1 MILLSDKDVERVLNM
16 RECIEVV
23 EEAFRNLG
31 LGNAVM
37 PLRTMIPIEEFNG
50 AVLIMPSYIK
60 GLNALATKIVTFY
73 PGNVKI
79 RLPVVNAYVV
89 VNNPKT
95 GVVEAVIEA
104 NYLTAMRTGAVSGV
118 ATRYLAREDAKTLAI
133 IGCGVQART
142 QLWAVAT
149 VRGIEEVKAYDIDER
164 RMMEFTREVRDRFQ
178 IEATPTGSAEEAV
191 READIVVT
199 ATTSTTP
206 VINYEWIKPGTHINA
221 IGAFRPD
228 MREIDSKTI
237 LNAKVVVD
245 LREAALREAGDIII
259 PIREG
264 LIREDHIYAE
274 LSDLTLKRKP
284 GRTSRDE
291 VTVFK
296 SVGLAIQ
303 DSSVAS
309 HILGKII
316 KSNT

>member
-1 MILLSDKDVERVLNM
+1 LLSDRDVERILSM
-16 RECIEVV
+16 EECIDVV

-37 PLRTMIPIEEFNG
+37 PLRTIIPIEEFNG
-50 AVLIMPSYIK
+50 VVLIMPSYIK
-60 GLNALATKIVTFY
+60 GLNALATKIVAFY
-73 PGNVKI
+73 PDNARFK
-79 RLPVVNAYVV
+79 LPVVNAYVI

-104 NYLTAMRTGAVSGV
+104 NHLTAMRTGAVSGV
-118 ATRYLAREDAKTLAI
+118 ATKYLAREDAKVLAI

-149 VRGIEEVKAYDIDER
+149 VRSIEKVNVYDVDEDR
-164 RMMEFTREVRDRFQ
+164 REEFAREMRRRFQ
-178 IEATPTGSAEEAV
+178 IEVIPTRSAEEAV

-199 ATTSTTP
+199 ATTSSSP
-206 VINYEWIKPGTHINA
+206 VISYEWIKPGTHINA

-245 LREAALREAGDIII
+245 LREAALKEAGDIII
-259 PIREG
+259 PIQEG
-264 LIREDHIYAE
+264 LISINHIYAE
-274 LSDLTLKRKP
+274 LSDIVLKKKP
-284 GRTSRDE
+284 GRTSNSE
-291 VTVFK
+291 ITVFK

-303 DSSVAS
+303 DSSVAN
-309 HILGKII
+309 HILNKIM
-316 KSNT
+316 KK

>member
-1 MILLSDKDVERVLNM
+1 MILLSDRDVERILSM
-16 RECIEVV
+16 EECIGVV

-37 PLRTMIPIEEFNG
+37 PLRTIIPIEEFNG
-50 AVLIMPSYIK
+50 VVLIMPSYIK

-73 PGNVKI
+73 PDNARFK
-79 RLPVVNAYVV
+79 LPVVNAYVI

-104 NYLTAMRTGAVSGV
+104 NHLTAMRTGAVSGV
-118 ATRYLAREDAKTLAI
+118 ATKYLARDDAKILAI

-149 VRGIEEVKAYDIDER
+149 VRGIEKVNVYDVDEGRKEEFAREMR
-164 RMMEFTREVRDRFQ
+164 RRLQ
-178 IEATPTGSAEEAV
+178 IEVIPTGSAEEAV

-199 ATTSTTP
+199 ATTSSSP
-206 VINYEWIKPGTHINA
+206 VISYEWIKPGTHINA

-245 LREAALREAGDIII
+245 LKEAALKEAGDIII
-259 PIREG
+259 PIQEG
-264 LIREDHIYAE
+264 LISINHIYAE
-274 LSDLTLKRKP
+274 LSDLVLKKKP
-284 GRTSRDE
+284 GRTSNSE
-291 VTVFK
+291 ITVFK

-309 HILGKII
+309 HILNKIM
-316 KSNT
+316 KK

>member
-1 MILLSDKDVERVLNM
+1 MILLNDRDVERILSM

-23 EEAFRNLG
+23 EEAFKSLG
-31 LGNAVM
+31 LGNAIM

-50 AVLIMPSYIK
+50 VILIMPSYIK

-73 PGNVKI
+73 PDNVKFK
-79 RLPVVNAYVV
+79 LPVINAHVI

-95 GVVEAVIEA
+95 GIVEAVIEA

-118 ATRYLAREDAKTLAI
+118 ATKYLARENAKTLAI

-142 QLWAVAT
+142 QLWAVIT
-149 VRGIEEVKAYDIDER
+149 VRNIKEVKAYDIDER
-164 RMMEFTREVRDRFQ
+164 RKEEFVREMKERFQ
-178 IEATPTGSAEEAV
+178 LEITSTENAKEAV
-191 READIVVT
+191 EEADIIVT
-199 ATTSTTP
+199 ATTSSTP

-245 LREAALREAGDIII
+245 LREAALKEAGDIII
-259 PIREG
+259 PIQEG
-264 LIREDHIYAE
+264 LISREHIYAE
-274 LSDLTLKRKP
+274 LSELILNRKP
-284 GRTSRDE
+284 GRKSESEITL
-291 VTVFK
+291 FK

-303 DSSVAS
+303 DSSVATY
-309 HILGKII
+309 ILNKIR
-316 KSNT
+316 KQL

>member
-1 MILLSDKDVERVLNM
+1 MILLSDRDVERILSM
-16 RECIEVV
+16 EECIGVV

-37 PLRTMIPIEEFNG
+37 PLRTIIPIEEFNG

-73 PGNVKI
+73 PDNARFK
-79 RLPVVNAYVV
+79 LPIVNAYVI

-104 NYLTAMRTGAVSGV
+104 NHLTAMRTGAVSGV
-118 ATRYLAREDAKTLAI
+118 ATKYLARDDAKILAI

-149 VRGIEEVKAYDIDER
+149 VRGIEKVNVYDVDEGRKEEFAREMR
-164 RMMEFTREVRDRFQ
+164 RRLQ
-178 IEATPTGSAEEAV
+178 IEVIPTGSAEEAV

-199 ATTSTTP
+199 ATTSSSP
-206 VINYEWIKPGTHINA
+206 VISYEWIKPGTHINA

-245 LREAALREAGDIII
+245 LKEAALKEAGDIII
-259 PIREG
+259 PIQEG
-264 LIREDHIYAE
+264 LISINHIYAE
-274 LSDLTLKRKP
+274 LSDLVLKKKP
-284 GRTSRDE
+284 GRTSNSE
-291 VTVFK
+291 ITVFK

-309 HILGKII
+309 HILNKIM
-316 KSNT
+316 KK

>member
-1 MILLSDKDVERVLNM
+1 MILLSDRDVERILSM
-16 RECIEVV
+16 EECIGVV

-37 PLRTMIPIEEFNG
+37 PLRTIIPIEEFNG

-73 PGNVKI
+73 PDNARFK
-79 RLPVVNAYVV
+79 LPVVNAYVI

-104 NYLTAMRTGAVSGV
+104 NHLTAMRTGAVSGV
-118 ATRYLAREDAKTLAI
+118 ATKYLARDDAKILAI

-149 VRGIEEVKAYDIDER
+149 VRGIEKVNVYDVDEGRKEEFAREMR
-164 RMMEFTREVRDRFQ
+164 RRLQ
-178 IEATPTGSAEEAV
+178 IEVIPTGSAEEAV

-199 ATTSTTP
+199 ATTSSSP
-206 VINYEWIKPGTHINA
+206 VISYEWIKPGTHINA

-245 LREAALREAGDIII
+245 LKEAALKEAGDIII
-259 PIREG
+259 PIQEG
-264 LIREDHIYAE
+264 LISINHIYAE
-274 LSDLTLKRKP
+274 LSDLVLKKKP
-284 GRTSRDE
+284 GRTSNSE
-291 VTVFK
+291 ITVFK

-309 HILGKII
+309 HILNKIM
-316 KSNT
+316 KK

>member
-1 MILLSDKDVERVLNM
+1 MLNDRDVERILSM

-23 EEAFRNLG
+23 EEAFKSLG
-31 LGNAVM
+31 LGNAIM

-50 AVLIMPSYIK
+50 VILIMPSYIK

-73 PGNVKI
+73 PDNVKFK
-79 RLPVVNAYVV
+79 LPVINAHVI

-95 GVVEAVIEA
+95 GIVEAVIEA

-118 ATRYLAREDAKTLAI
+118 ATKYLARENAKTLAI

-142 QLWAVAT
+142 QLWAVIT
-149 VRGIEEVKAYDIDER
+149 VRNIKEVKAYDIDER
-164 RMMEFTREVRDRFQ
+164 RKEEFVREMKERFQ
-178 IEATPTGSAEEAV
+178 LEITSTENAKEAV
-191 READIVVT
+191 EEADIIVT
-199 ATTSTTP
+199 ATTSSTP

-245 LREAALREAGDIII
+245 LREAALKEAGDIII
-259 PIREG
+259 PIQEG
-264 LIREDHIYAE
+264 LISREHIYAE
-274 LSDLTLKRKP
+274 LSELILNRKP
-284 GRTSRDE
+284 GRKSESEITL
-291 VTVFK
+291 FK

-303 DSSVAS
+303 DSSVATY
-309 HILGKII
+309 ILNKIR
-316 KSNT
+316 KQL

>member
-1 MILLSDKDVERVLNM
+1 LILLSDRDVERILSM
-16 RECIEVV
+16 EECIGVV

-37 PLRTMIPIEEFNG
+37 PLRTIIPIEEFNG

-73 PGNVKI
+73 PDNARFK
-79 RLPVVNAYVV
+79 LPVVNAYVI

-104 NYLTAMRTGAVSGV
+104 NHLTAMRTGAVSGV
-118 ATRYLAREDAKTLAI
+118 ATKYLARDDAKILAI

-149 VRGIEEVKAYDIDER
+149 VRGIEKVNVYDVDEGRKEEFAREMR
-164 RMMEFTREVRDRFQ
+164 RRLQ
-178 IEATPTGSAEEAV
+178 IEVIPTGSAEEAV

-199 ATTSTTP
+199 ATTSSSP
-206 VINYEWIKPGTHINA
+206 VISYEWIKPGTHINA

-245 LREAALREAGDIII
+245 LKEAALKEAGDIII
-259 PIREG
+259 PIQEG
-264 LIREDHIYAE
+264 LISINHIYAE
-274 LSDLTLKRKP
+274 LSDLVLKKKP
-284 GRTSRDE
+284 GRTSNSE
-291 VTVFK
+291 ITVFK

-309 HILGKII
+309 HILNKIM
-316 KSNT
+316 KK

>member
-1 MILLSDKDVERVLNM
+1 LLNDRDVERILSM

-23 EEAFRNLG
+23 EEAFKSLG
-31 LGNAVM
+31 LGNAIM

-50 AVLIMPSYIK
+50 VILIMPSYIK

-73 PGNVKI
+73 PDNVKFK
-79 RLPVVNAYVV
+79 LPVINAHVI

-95 GVVEAVIEA
+95 GIVEAVIEA

-118 ATRYLAREDAKTLAI
+118 ATKYLARENAKTLAI

-142 QLWAVAT
+142 QLWAVIT
-149 VRGIEEVKAYDIDER
+149 VRNIKEVKAYDIDER
-164 RMMEFTREVRDRFQ
+164 RKEEFVREMKERFQ
-178 IEATPTGSAEEAV
+178 LEITSTENAKEAV
-191 READIVVT
+191 EEADIIVT
-199 ATTSTTP
+199 ATTSSTP

-245 LREAALREAGDIII
+245 LREAALKEAGDIII
-259 PIREG
+259 PIQEG
-264 LIREDHIYAE
+264 LISREHIYAE
-274 LSDLTLKRKP
+274 LSELILNRKP
-284 GRTSRDE
+284 GRKSESEITL
-291 VTVFK
+291 FK

-303 DSSVAS
+303 DSSVATY
-309 HILGKII
+309 ILNKIR
-316 KSNT
+316 KQL

>member
-1 MILLSDKDVERVLNM
+1 LILLSDKDVERILSM
-16 RECIEVV
+16 EECIGVV

-37 PLRTMIPIEEFNG
+37 PLRTIIPIEEFNG

-73 PGNVKI
+73 PDNVRLK
-79 RLPVVNAYVV
+79 LPVVNAYVI

-104 NYLTAMRTGAVSGV
+104 NHLTAMRTGAVSGV
-118 ATRYLAREDAKTLAI
+118 ATKYLAREDSRILAI

-149 VRGIEEVKAYDIDER
+149 VRSIEKVNVYDVDEGRKEEFAREMR
-164 RMMEFTREVRDRFQ
+164 RKLQ
-178 IEATPTGSAEEAV
+178 IEVIPTGSAEEAV

-199 ATTSTTP
+199 ATTSSSP
-206 VINYEWIKPGTHINA
+206 VISYEWIKPGTHINA

-245 LREAALREAGDIII
+245 LKEAALKEAGDIII
-259 PIREG
+259 PIQEG
-264 LIREDHIYAE
+264 LISVNHIYAE
-274 LSDLTLKRKP
+274 LSDLVLKKKP
-284 GRTSRDE
+284 GRTSNSE
-291 VTVFK
+291 ITVFK

-303 DSSVAS
+303 DSSVAN
-309 HILGKII
+309 HILNKIM
-316 KSNT
+316 KK

>member
-1 MILLSDKDVERVLNM
+1 MILLSDKDVERILSM
-16 RECIEVV
+16 EECIGVV

-37 PLRTMIPIEEFNG
+37 PLRTIIPIEEFNG

-73 PGNVKI
+73 PDNVRLK
-79 RLPVVNAYVV
+79 LPVVNAYVI

-104 NYLTAMRTGAVSGV
+104 NHLTAMRTGAVSGV
-118 ATRYLAREDAKTLAI
+118 ATKYLAREDSRILAI

-149 VRGIEEVKAYDIDER
+149 VRSIEKVNVYDVDEGRKEEFAREMR
-164 RMMEFTREVRDRFQ
+164 RKLQ
-178 IEATPTGSAEEAV
+178 IEVIPTGSAEEAV

-199 ATTSTTP
+199 ATTSSSP
-206 VINYEWIKPGTHINA
+206 VISYEWIKPGTHINA

-245 LREAALREAGDIII
+245 LKEAALKEAGDIII
-259 PIREG
+259 PIQEG
-264 LIREDHIYAE
+264 LISVNHIYAE
-274 LSDLTLKRKP
+274 LSDLVLKKKP
-284 GRTSRDE
+284 GRTSNSE
-291 VTVFK
+291 ITVFK

-303 DSSVAS
+303 DSSVAN
-309 HILGKII
+309 HILNKIM
-316 KSNT
+316 KK